1 MLQAYNAVKNDNVP
15 TERAARQYGV
25 PAQTLRDRILG
36 KVHIDSYWG
45 KTLLFSHDEEE
56 SLVDHLEELAR
67 IGYGLNRS
75 QLNVLATEM
84 AVKLGRIEQGKSL
97 SDKWYYAVL
106 KGWDCRLKVIKPR
119 SLSSTRASS
128 LTQKVIDS

>member
-1 MLQAYNAVKNDNVP
+1 MKNDNVP

-45 KTLLFSHDEEE
+45 KTSLFSHDEEE

-75 QLNVLATEM
+75 QLTLSQTTKFRLFQIEKICRRQFYFAGN
-84 AVKLGRIEQGKSL
+84 GRKFFKQVENTVGKGEIARYEQFL
-97 SDKWYYAVL
+97 LFPQCV
-106 KGWDCRLKVIKPR
+106 
-119 SLSSTRASS
+119 
-128 LTQKVIDS
+128 QKTCIADT